1 MNLLNVE
8 NKKQVLTLA
17 LAVLLGI
24 VAAVLAAVYVQT
36 KIEQQTKL
44 LAKEY
49 EKKNTGVIS
58 ELERV
63 KQEIKKVSSDQAA
76 LSRKT
81 DQIQQ
86 TVRTQPSGIAVSG
99 APQQPSQI
107 SAFSLKT
114 PPGKRAVTIMID
126 SLSAVGGLVNPG
138 DFIDVIGQLD
148 LSGSGNAKESGS
160 GQKVTTVLFQNVQ
173 VLAVGT
179 NFEPIATVTAYDMQQ
194 KTRSLNVT
202 LALTPEEVGLLAF
215 AQEHGKL
222 QLSLRSPAEKENQ
235 MLQVASWATLSD
247 YLLEHQGTELNVP
260 KSRAM
265 GVVGSKEEV
274 KPYIQIFRSGR
285 EL

>member
-1 MNLLNVE
+1 MNLMNIE

-24 VAAVLAAVYVQT
+24 VAAVLTALYVKTQV
-36 KIEQQTKL
+36 EENTKL
-44 LAKEY
+44 LAKQSQKMNAEL
-49 EKKNTGVIS
+49 IS
-58 ELERV
+58 ELEKV
-63 KQEIKKVSSDQAA
+63 KQDMKRVTSEQSA
-76 LSRKT
+76 LARKT
-81 DQIQQ
+81 EQIEK
-86 TVRTQPSGIAVSG
+86 TARAQPTAVSG
-99 APQQPSQI
+99 FGSVPQQPLQI

-138 DFIDVIGQLD
+138 DFIDVLGQLD
-148 LSGSGNAKESGS
+148 LSGSGSAGS

-179 NFEPIATVTAYDMQQ
+179 NFESIATVTAYDMQQ

-235 MLQVASWATLSD
+235 MLQVASWATLAD

-260 KSRAM
+260 KSKAS
-265 GVVGSKEEV
+265 VVGSKEEV
-274 KPYIQIFRSGR
+274 KPYIQIFRSGK